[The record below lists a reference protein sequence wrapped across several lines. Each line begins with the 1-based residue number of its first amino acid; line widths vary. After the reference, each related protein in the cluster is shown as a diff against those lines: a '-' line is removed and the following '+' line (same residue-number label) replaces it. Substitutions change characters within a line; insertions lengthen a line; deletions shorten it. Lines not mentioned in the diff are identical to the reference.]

1 MITREQIRELA
12 EVESPEGAAVSF
24 YFQPTRPH
32 NRSHK
37 EEIILLKDLVRGAM
51 KQAHGAARS
60 DLQRILEN
68 AEQLHANHAQAHAIF
83 ACSAKGVWRE
93 FNLPPKLEASAVVL
107 NSRFHLSPLVR
118 ALEHALRAAVA
129 LVDRE
134 KAHIFAVNNSK
145 GSEEVT
151 TLEQIVS
158 DTPRRVRSDGFG
170 GYQAGH
176 VERHIDNEAMR
187 HFKHTAER
195 LKDIVETR
203 GLEQVVI
210 GCRDETWSEIE
221 PHLHT
226 YVRQRLAGR
235 FSADPASSSVP
246 EVREQVE
253 RIILQQRASERE
265 ALVREVVG
273 EAHRDGRGVTGLRNV
288 LFSLERGEIQ
298 TLLIGNGFAAPGVEC
313 RNCGH
318 LDSRDSRQCDICGRE
333 TTEIENLLDALV
345 SRAIRN
351 GGVEIAHISSNG
363 EFERSGNIAAL
374 LRFRADQNTA
384 QKLAS

>member
-273 EAHRDGRGVTGLRNV
+273 EAHRDGRGVTGLRADLLNAGV
-288 LFSLERGEIQ
+288 SAGREQGRAGRALVVGARGRRRGVSTELVELAIARRGARRRSLDRADGLRGRP
-298 TLLIGNGFAAPGVEC
+298 A
-313 RNCGH
+313 GH
-318 LDSRDSRQCDICGRE
+318 SRTAGEQQAVGSRQQ
-333 TTEIENLLDALV
+333 AV
-345 SRAIRN
+345 SSSKTPS
-351 GGVEIAHISSNG
+351 GVRRPSQIS
-363 EFERSGNIAAL
+363 
-374 LRFRADQNTA
+374 
-384 QKLAS
+384 